1 MKRKILDNNWLNI
14 RWRSTSLL
22 GMLLFHLLQSVSAQE
37 SNPFKLV
44 NSVYDE
50 QSPVISPDGKV
61 LYLTIA
67 NHPQNLG
74 GKKDSGDIWV
84 SLNLGGVWQPPI
96 HGGKEINNEN
106 YNAAIGFSRD
116 GAILFLTGHYS
127 KNGIVNTQGISYTEK
142 TSSGWSM
149 PKNISIPYFLNKSD
163 LFSAAVDDDQSVLV
177 YSAESY
183 STIGAEDI
191 YISTI
196 QNGKWSEPLNVGK
209 QINTARQE
217 VSPWLSGD
225 TKTLY
230 FASNG
235 WQGLGSFDVFK
246 SERLDDTWK
255 NWSTPINLGSA
266 INSEA
271 RELFYRNINGRALF
285 TTTQDSDGYGDIR
298 QQLDANE
305 PLIVDTVRKIVEQK
319 YVYISSKYVSISGSV
334 TNVKGGNG
342 IAAKLIFKTDS
353 SFVVNST
360 NSGKYQIQI
369 PTTRTYTIEVQKK
382 GFVNVVE
389 RLDLNSMK
397 VNSLQMNFRLQPIE
411 VGTVVNLKSVLF
423 NTGTTTLLVE
433 SYPELDAVVDFLNEN
448 TKVEIQ
454 LEGHTDNRGDAKKNL
469 TLSQERVARIKSY
482 LVSKGIS
489 GKRVKGKGFGGTK
502 PIATG
507 DSEESRKLNRRVE
520 FLIVKS

>member
-1 MKRKILDNNWLNI
+1 MVSGEWLNVS
-14 RWRSTSLL
+14 WRSTSLL

-74 GKKDSGDIWV
+74 GKKDPGDIWV

-96 HGGKEINNEN
+96 HGGTEINNEN
-106 YNAAIGFSRD
+106 YNAPIGFSRD

-235 WQGLGSFDVFK
+235 WQGFGSFDIFK

-255 NWSTPINLGSA
+255 NWSNPINLGSA

-271 RELFYRNINGRALF
+271 RELFYRNTNGKTLF
-285 TTTQDSDGYGDIR
+285 ATTRDSDGYGDIR
-298 QQLDANE
+298 QLLDANE
-305 PLIVDTVRKIVEQK
+305 PLAADTVIKIVEQK
-319 YVYISSKYVSISGSV
+319 YVPLSSKYVLISGSV
-334 TNVKGGNG
+334 INSKGGNG
-342 IAAKLIFKTDS
+342 LAAKLTFKTDS
-353 SFVVNST
+353 TYVVNSSG
-360 NSGKYQIQI
+360 NGKYQIEI
-369 PTTRTYTIEVQKK
+369 PTTKAYTIEVQKK

-397 VNSLQMNFRLQPIE
+397 LNSLQMDFRLQPIE
-411 VGTVVNLKSVLF
+411 IGTVVNLKSVLF
-423 NTGTTTLLVE
+423 YTGTTTLREE

>member
-1 MKRKILDNNWLNI
+1 
-14 RWRSTSLL
+14 
-22 GMLLFHLLQSVSAQE
+22 MLLFHLTHSVNAQE

-44 NSVYDE
+44 NTVYDE
-50 QSPVISPDGKV
+50 QSPVISPDRKV

-74 GKKDSGDIWV
+74 GKKDPGDIWV
-84 SLNLGGVWQPPI
+84 SLSLDGVWQAPI
-96 HGGKEINNEN
+96 HGGSEINNEN

-127 KNGIVNTQGISYTEK
+127 KNGIVNTQGISFTEK
-142 TSSGWSM
+142 TSSGWSL
-149 PKNISIPYFLNKSD
+149 PKNISIPYFLNRSD
-163 LFSAAVDDDQSVLV
+163 LFSASIDDDQRVLV

-217 VSPWLSGD
+217 VSPWLSAD
-225 TKTLY
+225 TKTLF

-235 WQGLGSFDVFK
+235 WQGFGSFDIFK

-255 NWSTPINLGSA
+255 NWSNPINLGSA

-271 RELFYRNINGRALF
+271 RELFYRNTNGKTLF
-285 TTTQDSDGYGDIR
+285 ATTRDSDGYGDIR
-298 QQLDANE
+298 QLLDANE
-305 PLIVDTVRKIVEQK
+305 PLAADTVIKIVEQK
-319 YVYISSKYVSISGSV
+319 YVPLSSKYVLISGSV
-334 TNVKGGNG
+334 INSKGGNG
-342 IAAKLIFKTDS
+342 LAAKLTFKTDS
-353 SFVVNST
+353 TYVVNSSG
-360 NSGKYQIQI
+360 NGKYQIEI
-369 PTTRTYTIEVQKK
+369 PTTKAYTIEVQKK

>member
-1 MKRKILDNNWLNI
+1 MTEKMVKGGWLKVCSRWISLFAILF
-14 RWRSTSLL
+14 
-22 GMLLFHLLQSVSAQE
+22 FHITQSANAQE
-37 SNPFKLV
+37 ANPFKPV

-74 GKKDSGDIWV
+74 GKKDPGDIWV
-84 SLNLGGVWQPPI
+84 SLNFSGVWQPPI
-96 HGGKEINNEN
+96 HGGNEINNEN

-116 GAILFLTGHYS
+116 GAMLFLTGHYS
-127 KNGIVNTQGISYTEK
+127 KNGVVSTQGISFSEK
-142 TSSGWSM
+142 TSSGWSI
-149 PKNISIPYFLNKSD
+149 PKNISIPYFLNRSD
-163 LFSAAVDDDQSVLV
+163 LFSAAIDDDQSVLV

-183 STIGAEDI
+183 STIGGEDI
-191 YISTI
+191 YVSTI
-196 QNGKWSEPLNVGK
+196 QNGKWSEPMNVGK
-209 QINTARQE
+209 QINTAGQE
-217 VSPWLSGD
+217 VSPWLSAD

-235 WQGLGSFDVFK
+235 WQGFGSFDVFR
-246 SERLDDTWK
+246 SERLDETWK
-255 NWSTPINLGSA
+255 NWSTPTNMGSA
-266 INSEA
+266 VNSEA
-271 RELFYRNINGRALF
+271 RELFYRNINGKTLF
-285 TTTQDSDGYGDIR
+285 TTTRDSDGYGDIR
-298 QQLDANE
+298 QQPDGNE
-305 PLIVDTVRKIVEQK
+305 PLAVDTVRRIVEQK
-319 YVYISSKYVSISGSV
+319 YVPTRSKYILIFGSV

-342 IAAKLIFKTDS
+342 IAAKLIFKTDT
-353 SFVVNST
+353 SFVVNSIS
-360 NSGKYQIQI
+360 NGKYQIQI
-369 PTTRTYTIEVQKK
+369 PTTKNYTIEVQRK

-423 NTGTTTLLVE
+423 NTGTTTLLDE
-433 SYPELDAVVDFLNEN
+433 SYPELDAVVDFLKDNA
-448 TKVEIQ
+448 KVEIQ
-454 LEGHTDNRGDAKKNL
+454 LEGHTDNRGDAKKNMI
-469 TLSQERVARIKSY
+469 LSQERVARIKSY

-502 PIATG
+502 PIATE